1 MNKLYTYINK
11 MPYQKKDKT
20 YINNYQAR
28 YLRKKRAEMVKKDPL
43 AMRSTVWV
51 VEGTNGKQLVFRD
64 RKDIK
69 IQRIPKQDMKTDCI
83 KAF

>member
-1 MNKLYTYINK
+1 

-20 YINNYQAR
+20 YSTKKTAEYM
-28 YLRKKRAEMVKKDPL
+28 RKKRAELVKRDPL

-51 VEGTNGKQLVFRD
+51 VEGSNGKQFVFKD

-69 IQRIPKQDMKTDCI
+69 IRRIPKQDMKADAI